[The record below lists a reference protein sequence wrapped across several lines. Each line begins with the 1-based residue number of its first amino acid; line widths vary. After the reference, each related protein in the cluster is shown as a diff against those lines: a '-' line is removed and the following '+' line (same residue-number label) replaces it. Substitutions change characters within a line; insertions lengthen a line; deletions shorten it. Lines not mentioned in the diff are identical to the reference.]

1 MQIKK
6 LLAVALAAAMT
17 LSTLSTTTLTQPKKA
32 SAATFTNLNQK
43 QMVTAM
49 GAGWNLGNQ
58 LEAANNGTPSET
70 AWGNPTISAN
80 LIKAV
85 KNAGFSTIRVP
96 VSYLSKIGSDSNY
109 TIDSAWLNRVKKVV
123 DMCIANDLY
132 VIINMHGDGYNS
144 VQGGWL
150 LCNGSDQTTIR
161 NKYKACWKQIANKFK
176 NYDQHVVFESM
187 NEEFDGTYGTPNTT
201 YYANINKL
209 NQIFVD
215 TVRQTG
221 GNNAKRWLMIPGWNT
236 NIEYTAGNYGFS
248 LPTDNYRDSSIS
260 SSEKRIMISVHYY
273 DPWGFCGEESTTAT
287 QWGSKANNSSKVD
300 SWGDESYLKS
310 QFNSLYN
317 KFCSQGYPVVIGEY
331 GAIDKSAFDSNNT
344 ACRAEFASKVC
355 TYAKKYGCI
364 PIWWDNG
371 ATGTYGFGL
380 FNRSTG
386 TVTQPKIIN
395 AITAVYPS
403 SGNTSGST
411 SSIDTSKTY
420 MLKNVN
426 SGLYMDVCGAK
437 AVNGTNVIQYSAS
450 KAKANNTWKFV
461 PDGKGY
467 YYIYS
472 CLGDG
477 RTFLLDVSCNSSA
490 NGTNIGIYKNT
501 NCSAQLYKLVKNSD
515 GSYSIYTKSS
525 GCKSVVEIAN
535 ANRSNNGNV
544 QQWVYN
550 GHNCQKWNL
559 IAQ

>member
-1 MQIKK
+1 MRFKK
-6 LLAVALAAAMT
+6 IFAVVMAAAVT
-17 LSTLSTTTLTQPKKA
+17 LSTLNGFHGFSAPKTAKA
-32 SAATFTNLNQK
+32 ASFVDLNQS
-43 QMVTAM
+43 QIASAM

-58 LEAANNGTPSET
+58 LEASLNGTPNET
-70 AWGNPTISAN
+70 SWGNPTINAN

-85 KNAGFSTIRVP
+85 KNAGFRSIRIP
-96 VSYLSKIGSDSNY
+96 VSYLGKISSNSSY
-109 TIDSAWLNRVKKVV
+109 TIDSSWLNRVQQVV

-132 VIINMHGDGYNS
+132 VIINMHGDGYHS
-144 VQGGWL
+144 VDGGWL
-150 LCNGSDQTTIR
+150 FCDGSNQTAIR
-161 NKYKACWKQIANKFK
+161 AKYKACWKQIATRFRS
-176 NYDQHVVFESM
+176 YDQHLIFESM
-187 NEEFDGTYGTPNTT
+187 NEEFDGTYGTPNRT
-201 YYANINKL
+201 YYENINQL

-215 TVRQTG
+215 TVRTSG
-221 GNNAKRWLMIPGWNT
+221 GNNAKRWLMLPGWNT
-236 NIEYTAGNYGFS
+236 NINYTVGDYGFRV
-248 LPTDNYRDSSIS
+248 PTDNTCTAGG
-260 SSEKRIMISVHYY
+260 KRIMISVHYY

-380 FNRSTG
+380 FNRNTG
-386 TVTQPKIIN
+386 AVTQPKIIN

-411 SSIDTSKTY
+411 SSIDTGKTY

-461 PDGKGY
+461 PDRKGY

>member
-1 MQIKK
+1 M
-6 LLAVALAAAMT
+6 
-17 LSTLSTTTLTQPKKA
+17 
-32 SAATFTNLNQK
+32 
-43 QMVTAM
+43 
-49 GAGWNLGNQ
+49 
-58 LEAANNGTPSET
+58 
-70 AWGNPTISAN
+70 
-80 LIKAV
+80 
-85 KNAGFSTIRVP
+85 
-96 VSYLSKIGSDSNY
+96 
-109 TIDSAWLNRVKKVV
+109 
-123 DMCIANDLY
+123 
-132 VIINMHGDGYNS
+132 
-144 VQGGWL
+144 
-150 LCNGSDQTTIR
+150 
-161 NKYKACWKQIANKFK
+161 
-176 NYDQHVVFESM
+176 
-187 NEEFDGTYGTPNTT
+187 
-201 YYANINKL
+201 
-209 NQIFVD
+209 
-215 TVRQTG
+215 
-221 GNNAKRWLMIPGWNT
+221 
-236 NIEYTAGNYGFS
+236 
-248 LPTDNYRDSSIS
+248 PTDNYLSSNIAS
-260 SSEKRIMISVHYY
+260 GQKRIMISVHYY

-287 QWGSKANNSSKVD
+287 QWGNKANNSSKVD

-371 ATGTYGFGL
+371 VTGTYGFGL
-380 FNRSTG
+380 FNRNTG
-386 TVTQPKIIN
+386 AVTQPKIIN

-403 SGNTSGST
+403 SGNNSDST
-411 SSIDTSKTY
+411 GSIDTGKTY

-550 GHNCQKWNL
+550 GHNCQKWQL

>member
-1 MQIKK
+1 MI
-6 LLAVALAAAMT
+6 LG
-17 LSTLSTTTLTQPKKA
+17 A
-32 SAATFTNLNQK
+32 SA
-43 QMVTAM
+43 
-49 GAGWNLGNQ
+49 
-58 LEAANNGTPSET
+58 E
-70 AWGNPTISAN
+70 
-80 LIKAV
+80 
-85 KNAGFSTIRVP
+85 
-96 VSYLSKIGSDSNY
+96 
-109 TIDSAWLNRVKKVV
+109 KKVPR
-123 DMCIANDLY
+123 
-132 VIINMHGDGYNS
+132 
-144 VQGGWL
+144 QP
-150 LCNGSDQTTIR
+150 NGEARQTT
-161 NKYKACWKQIANKFK
+161 
-176 NYDQHVVFESM
+176 
-187 NEEFDGTYGTPNTT
+187 
-201 YYANINKL
+201 
-209 NQIFVD
+209 
-215 TVRQTG
+215 
-221 GNNAKRWLMIPGWNT
+221 
-236 NIEYTAGNYGFS
+236 
-248 LPTDNYRDSSIS
+248 
-260 SSEKRIMISVHYY
+260 
-273 DPWGFCGEESTTAT
+273 
-287 QWGSKANNSSKVD
+287 SSKVD

-380 FNRSTG
+380 FNRNTG
-386 TVTQPKIIN
+386 AVTQPKIIN

-411 SSIDTSKTY
+411 SSIDTGKTY

-490 NGTNIGIYKNT
+490 NGDKHRNLQKYQLQCPALQACKKFRWKL
-501 NCSAQLYKLVKNSD
+501 QHLYKGFRL
-515 GSYSIYTKSS
+515 
-525 GCKSVVEIAN
+525 
-535 ANRSNNGNV
+535 
-544 QQWVYN
+544 
-550 GHNCQKWNL
+550 
-559 IAQ
+559 

>member
-1 MQIKK
+1 
-6 LLAVALAAAMT
+6 
-17 LSTLSTTTLTQPKKA
+17 
-32 SAATFTNLNQK
+32 
-43 QMVTAM
+43 
-49 GAGWNLGNQ
+49 
-58 LEAANNGTPSET
+58 
-70 AWGNPTISAN
+70 
-80 LIKAV
+80 
-85 KNAGFSTIRVP
+85 
-96 VSYLSKIGSDSNY
+96 
-109 TIDSAWLNRVKKVV
+109 
-123 DMCIANDLY
+123 MCIANDLY
-132 VIINMHGDGYNS
+132 VIINMHGDGYHS
-144 VQGGWL
+144 VDGGWL
-150 LCNGSDQTTIR
+150 FCDGSNQTAIR
-161 NKYKACWKQIANKFK
+161 AKYKACWKQIATRFRS
-176 NYDQHVVFESM
+176 YDQHLIFESM
-187 NEEFDGTYGTPNTT
+187 NEEFDGTYGTPNRT
-201 YYANINKL
+201 YYENINQL

-215 TVRQTG
+215 TVRTSG
-221 GNNAKRWLMIPGWNT
+221 GNNAKRWLMLPGWNT
-236 NIEYTAGNYGFS
+236 NVNYTVGDYGFRV
-248 LPTDNYRDSSIS
+248 PTDNNCTAGG
-260 SSEKRIMISVHYY
+260 KRIMISVYYY

-331 GAIDKSAFDSNNT
+331 GAIDKSAFDSNNM

-371 ATGTYGFGL
+371 VTGTYGFGL
-380 FNRSTG
+380 FNRNTG
-386 TVTQPKIIN
+386 AVTQPKIIN

-403 SGNTSGST
+403 SGNNSGST

-550 GHNCQKWNL
+550 GHNCQKWQL